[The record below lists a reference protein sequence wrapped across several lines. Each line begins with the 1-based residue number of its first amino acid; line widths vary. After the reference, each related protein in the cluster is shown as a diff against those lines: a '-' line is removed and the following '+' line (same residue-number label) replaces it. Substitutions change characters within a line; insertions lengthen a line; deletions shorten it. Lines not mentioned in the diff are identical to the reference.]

1 MGVPCMPVRTKCVVI
16 GTELHDALGTLIAPP
31 APPVPCT
38 PSKIT
43 LWTSASTTY
52 YGIGE
57 KPVAKVMICGE
68 PAVNKG
74 ADTTYARPHVV
85 MFGIAPPNVIVGP
98 VVDWGFFILVIAM
111 GGTKPVW
118 GPRSVQADS
127 KSIAVFAIPHSPYCP
142 FNQMICNDPFDIP
155 LGVGLQMP
163 SSVFAGMT
171 LGDYALCI
179 VNIVADMLL
188 SLLLNMIFGG
198 LDFLGDFIGKKLAA
212 SLGKLLNRKLLK
224 IFGKKI
230 FKFINKGLERL
241 TEMLSRKLVK
251 EFGTKSTKSVIKRA
265 TEGLAKIGVELA
277 KKYAEKQLGNLSP
290 GGPLGFGN
298 GPPEPAGETP

>member
-1 MGVPCMPVRTKCVVI
+1 MPVRTKCVVI
-16 GTELHDALGTLIAPP
+16 GTEFHDALGTLVAPP

-38 PSKIT
+38 PSNIT
-43 LWTSASTTY
+43 IWCSASTTY

-57 KPVAKVMICGE
+57 KPVANVIICGE

-85 MFGIAPPNVIVGP
+85 MFGVAPPNVIVGP
-98 VVDWGFFILVIAM
+98 VVDWGFFILVIAA

-118 GPRSVQADS
+118 GPRSVQAGA
-127 KSIAVFAIPHSPYCP
+127 KSIAVFAIPYSPYCP

-163 SSVFAGMT
+163 SSVFVGMT

-188 SLLLNMIFGG
+188 SFLLNMLFGG
-198 LDFLGDFIGKKLAA
+198 LDFLGDFIGKMSK
-212 SLGKLLNRKLLK
+212 GFTRKLIK
-224 IFGKKI
+224 IFGKKF
-230 FKFINKGLERL
+230 FKILSKGMERITQWLVRVL
-241 TEMLSRKLVK
+241 TRKV
-251 EFGTKSTKSVIKRA
+251 SDAARRSVIKRV
-265 TEGLAKIGVELA
+265 TEGIVKIGMEFVKKLA
-277 KKYAEKQLGNLSP
+277 EGQLGKLSP
-290 GGPLGFGN
+290 GGPLGFGD
-298 GPPEPAGETP
+298 GPPGE